1 MNEIWAFPFG
11 EFWAIVY
18 LIIILVVWY
27 RFDKRVDN
35 LKEELRKRDRI
46 IARLQGKTEE
56 QIKERERWNEMTE
69 KER

>member
-1 MNEIWAFPFG
+1 
-11 EFWAIVY
+11 VY